1 MRINRYIAQA
11 TGMSRRSADTAVAN
25 GTVKVNGLA
34 VAAGY
39 NTQPEDVVTLDAVV
53 LTFADIATIML
64 NKPVGYV
71 CSRDGQGSKTIYEL
85 LPKQFHALKSIGRLD
100 KYSSGLLLLT
110 NDGELANQ
118 LTHPSFQKEKVYEIT
133 LNKFLSHPDQ
143 LKAENGVM
151 LDDGLSKL
159 KLNGKNK
166 NWTITMNE
174 GRNRQIRRTFDVL
187 GYEVIRLHRAKFGP
201 YQLSGVALGSW
212 QKLK

>member
-1 MRINRYIAQA
+1 
-11 TGMSRRSADTAVAN
+11 
-25 GTVKVNGLA
+25 
-34 VAAGY
+34 
-39 NTQPEDVVTLDAVV
+39 
-53 LTFADIATIML
+53 
-64 NKPVGYV
+64 
-71 CSRDGQGSKTIYEL
+71 
-85 LPKQFHALKSIGRLD
+85 
-100 KYSSGLLLLT
+100 
-110 NDGELANQ
+110 
-118 LTHPSFQKEKVYEIT
+118 
-133 LNKFLSHPDQ
+133 
-143 LKAENGVM
+143 M